1 MMRASKRSG
10 PPAELKTASPLAE
23 SKTASPLAESK
34 TASPLAEKL
43 VEKGLLLVAFSS
55 VAMLFV
61 IAFFIFREG
70 VPLVARVGVWKFISS
85 VDWSPSK
92 GRFGVLPMIVGS
104 LEVTILAV
112 VFGGALGLACS
123 MFLAE
128 FAPKRSVRIL
138 KPLIELLAGI
148 PSVVYGF
155 IGVVVLVPW
164 IRSVFGGP
172 GFSVLASAIIL
183 GIMILPTVIA
193 ISLDAFNA
201 VPHFYKEGSL
211 ALGATRWQ
219 TLYRVMVP
227 AARSGL
233 IAGLI
238 LGMGR
243 AVGET
248 MAVIMVAGNALT
260 MPTSLLQPVRT
271 LTSNIALEMGYA
283 SGDHQAALFATG
295 MVLFV
300 IIAVLNTIALL
311 AVRKRQ

>member
-1 MMRASKRSG
+1 MR
-10 PPAELKTASPLAE
+10 
-23 SKTASPLAESK
+23 
-34 TASPLAEKL
+34 EKL
-43 VEKGLLLVAFSS
+43 IERGLLLVAFSA
-55 VAMLFV
+55 VAMIVL
-61 IAFFIFREG
+61 IAYFIFREG
-70 VPLVARVGVWKFISS
+70 VPLVAKVGVWHFIASTH
-85 VDWSPSK
+85 WAPSK
-92 GRFGVLPMIVGS
+92 GQFGILPMIVGS
-104 LEVTILAV
+104 VEVTVLAV
-112 VFGGALGLACS
+112 ILGATLGLSCA

-128 FAPKRSVRIL
+128 FAPRWSVRIL
-138 KPLIELLAGI
+138 KPMIELLAGI

-155 IGVVVLVPW
+155 IGVVVLIPF
-164 IRSVFGGP
+164 IRRSFGGP

-193 ISLDAFNA
+193 ITLDALNA
-201 VPHFYKEGSL
+201 VPPLYKEGSL

-219 TLYRVMVP
+219 TLYRVQLP
-227 AARSGL
+227 AARSGI
-233 IAGLI
+233 IAAFI

-260 MPTSLLQPVRT
+260 MPTSLLEPVRT

-300 IIAVLNTIALL
+300 IIAILNTIAL
-311 AVRKRQ
+311 VITRPRT

>member
-1 MMRASKRSG
+1 MR
-10 PPAELKTASPLAE
+10 
-23 SKTASPLAESK
+23 
-34 TASPLAEKL
+34 EKL
-43 VEKGLLLVAFSS
+43 VEKGLLLVALSA
-55 VAMLFV
+55 VAAIFL
-61 IAFFIFREG
+61 IAVFIFREG
-70 VPLVARVGVWKFISS
+70 APLVAKVGVWRFIASTS
-85 VDWSPSK
+85 WAPTK
-92 GRFGVLPMIVGS
+92 GHFGILPMIVGS
-104 LEVTILAV
+104 IEVTILAV
-112 VFGGALGLACS
+112 VIGAVMGLACA

-128 FAPKRSVRIL
+128 FAPRWSVRIL
-138 KPLIELLAGI
+138 KPMIELLAGI

-164 IRSVFGGP
+164 IRSTFGGP

-193 ISLDAFNA
+193 ISLDALQA
-201 VPHFYKEGSL
+201 VPPMYKEGSL

-219 TLYRVMVP
+219 TLHRVMLP
-227 AARSGL
+227 AARSGI

-243 AVGET
+243 AIGET

-260 MPTSLLQPVRT
+260 LPTSVLQPVRT

-295 MVLFV
+295 MVLFI
-300 IIAVLNTIALL
+300 IIAILNTIALL
-311 AVRKRQ
+311 TVKPRT

>member
-1 MMRASKRSG
+1 VR
-10 PPAELKTASPLAE
+10 
-23 SKTASPLAESK
+23 
-34 TASPLAEKL
+34 EKL
-43 VEKGLLLVAFSS
+43 VERSLQLVAFSA
-55 VAMLFV
+55 VAMLAL
-61 IAFFIFREG
+61 IALFIFHEG
-70 VPLVARVGVWKFISS
+70 VPLVAKIGVWKFIASS
-85 VDWSPSK
+85 RWAPTQ
-92 GRFGVLPMIVGS
+92 GHFGILPMIVGS
-104 LEVTILAV
+104 IEVTVLAIV
-112 VFGGALGLACS
+112 IGAVMGLACS
-123 MFLAE
+123 VFLAE
-128 FAPKRSVRIL
+128 FAPRWSVRIL
-138 KPLIELLAGI
+138 KPMIELLAGI
-148 PSVVYGF
+148 PSVVFGF

-164 IRSVFGGP
+164 IRTTFGGP

-193 ISLDAFNA
+193 ISLDALQT
-201 VPHFYKEGSL
+201 VPPMYKEGSL

-219 TLYRVMVP
+219 TVYRVQLP
-227 AARSGL
+227 AARSGI

-260 MPTSLLQPVRT
+260 LPTSPLQPVRT

-300 IIAVLNTIALL
+300 IIAILNTAALIIT
-311 AVRKRQ
+311 RPRR

>member
-1 MMRASKRSG
+1 VK
-10 PPAELKTASPLAE
+10 
-23 SKTASPLAESK
+23 
-34 TASPLAEKL
+34 EKL
-43 VEKGLLLVAFSS
+43 IESGLLLVALSA
-55 VAMLFV
+55 VAILFL
-61 IAFFIFREG
+61 IACFIFREG
-70 VPLVARVGVWKFISS
+70 APLIAKVGVLHFIASAH
-85 VDWSPSK
+85 WAPSR
-92 GRFGVLPMIVGS
+92 GQFGILPMIVGS
-104 LEVTILAV
+104 VEVTVLAV
-112 VFGGALGLACS
+112 VFGAAMGLACA

-128 FAPKRSVRIL
+128 FAPRWSVRIL
-138 KPLIELLAGI
+138 KPMIELLAGI

-164 IRSVFGGP
+164 IRTTFGGP
-172 GFSVLASAIIL
+172 GFSVLASSVIL

-193 ISLDAFNA
+193 ISLDALQA
-201 VPHFYKEGSL
+201 VPPIYREGSL

-219 TLYRVMVP
+219 TLYRILLP
-227 AARSGL
+227 AARSGI

-260 MPTSLLQPVRT
+260 LPVSVLQPVRT

-300 IIAVLNTIALL
+300 IIAILNTVALL
-311 AVRKRQ
+311 TIKPRS

>member
-1 MMRASKRSG
+1 MKD
-10 PPAELKTASPLAE
+10 
-23 SKTASPLAESK
+23 
-34 TASPLAEKL
+34 KL
-43 VEKGLLLVAFSS
+43 IEKGLLLVACSA
-55 VAMLFV
+55 VAVIFV
-61 IAFFIFREG
+61 IAIFIFSEG
-70 VPLVARVGVWKFISS
+70 TPLVLKTGIVNFIASS
-85 VDWSPSK
+85 QWAPTQ
-92 GRFGVLPMIVGS
+92 GHFGILPMIVGS
-104 LEVTILAV
+104 LEVTLLAIV
-112 VFGGALGLACS
+112 VGAVLGLSCA

-128 FAPKRSVRIL
+128 FAPRWSVRVL

-155 IGVVVLVPW
+155 IGVVVLVPM
-164 IRSVFGGP
+164 IRRTLGGP

-193 ISLDAFNA
+193 ITLDALHA
-201 VPHFYKEGSL
+201 VPPLYKEGSL

-219 TLYRVMVP
+219 TLYRVQLP
-227 AARSGL
+227 AARSGI
-233 IAGLI
+233 IAAFI

-243 AVGET
+243 AIGET

-300 IIAVLNTIALL
+300 IIAILNTIALVI
-311 AVRKRQ
+311 ARPRT

>member
-1 MMRASKRSG
+1 MR
-10 PPAELKTASPLAE
+10 
-23 SKTASPLAESK
+23 
-34 TASPLAEKL
+34 EKL
-43 VEKGLLLVAFSS
+43 IERGLLLVAFSA
-55 VAMLFV
+55 VAMIFL

-70 VPLVARVGVWKFISS
+70 TPLLAKVGVWHFITSTH
-85 VDWSPSK
+85 WAPTH
-92 GRFGVLPMIVGS
+92 GQFGILPMIVGS
-104 LEVTILAV
+104 LEVTILAIIL
-112 VFGGALGLACS
+112 GAVLGLACA

-128 FAPKRSVRIL
+128 FAPPWSVRIL
-138 KPLIELLAGI
+138 KPMIELLAGI

-164 IRSVFGGP
+164 IRRTFGGP

-193 ISLDAFNA
+193 ISLDAFRA
-201 VPHFYKEGSL
+201 VPPNYKEGSL

-219 TLYRVMVP
+219 TLYRVQLP
-227 AARSGL
+227 AARSGV
-233 IAGLI
+233 IAAFI

-260 MPTSLLQPVRT
+260 LPVSVLEPVRT

-283 SGDHQAALFATG
+283 AGDHQAALFATG

-300 IIAVLNTIALL
+300 IIAILNTMALIIA
-311 AVRKRQ
+311 RPRT

>member
-1 MMRASKRSG
+1 MR
-10 PPAELKTASPLAE
+10 
-23 SKTASPLAESK
+23 
-34 TASPLAEKL
+34 EKL
-43 VEKGLLLVAFSS
+43 IERGLLLVAFSA
-55 VAMLFV
+55 VAMLFL
-61 IAFFIFREG
+61 IAYFIFREG
-70 VPLVARVGVWKFISS
+70 VPLVGKVGVWHFIASTH
-85 VDWSPSK
+85 WAPSR
-92 GRFGVLPMIVGS
+92 GQFGILPMIVGS
-104 LEVTILAV
+104 LEVTIFAV
-112 VFGGALGLACS
+112 IIGATFGLSCA

-128 FAPKRSVRIL
+128 FAPRGSVRIL
-138 KPLIELLAGI
+138 KPMIELLAGI

-155 IGVVVLVPW
+155 IGVVVLIPW
-164 IRSVFGGP
+164 IRRVFGGP

-193 ISLDAFNA
+193 ITIDALNA
-201 VPHFYKEGSL
+201 VPPLYKEGSL

-219 TLYRVMVP
+219 TLYRVQLP
-227 AARSGL
+227 AARSGI
-233 IAGLI
+233 IAAFI

-260 MPTSLLQPVRT
+260 MPTSLLEPVRT

-300 IIAVLNTIALL
+300 IIAILNTIALVI
-311 AVRKRQ
+311 ARPRT